1 MSIFVVFFGGDEMKI
16 VIIAGKAGVGK
27 NYLGEKIKNVALQ
40 EGLWAITTEFS
51 KYIKLYAKEILN
63 YDEKKD
69 EKPRS
74 FLQDTGSFLR
84 EYFGEMFLIKRM
96 LEDFVLY
103 QKFCD
108 MVIITDVRL
117 IKEIEEMKNHYS
129 DIISIYIKND
139 ILENHL
145 NEKEKEHITEIELED
160 YSKFDKILENKT
172 KEELEIYATEFVQS
186 WKEK

>member
-1 MSIFVVFFGGDEMKI
+1 M
-16 VIIAGKAGVGK
+16 
-27 NYLGEKIKNVALQ
+27 
-40 EGLWAITTEFS
+40 
-51 KYIKLYAKEILN
+51 
-63 YDEKKD
+63 
-69 EKPRS
+69 
-74 FLQDTGSFLR
+74 R

-129 DIISIYIKND
+129 DVYSIYVKND
-139 ILENHL
+139 TLENHL
-145 NEKEKEHITEIELED
+145 NENEKKHITETELEN
-160 YSKFDKILENKT
+160 YEKFDKILENNR